1 MKNSNKLVSIIII
14 GLFFIFVISL
24 LFLKYKNP
32 ITILKTGVE
41 VMAQDRVLILA
52 PHPDDEVLGCGGII
66 QKAVAMQ
73 VPVRIVFLTYGDN
86 NQWSFLL
93 YRKHLVFVPNAVR
106 AMGLVR
112 HDEAIESDKMLGV
125 TKEQLTFLGYPDFKT
140 LDIWYSHW
148 GERPTASSMLT
159 EVKAVPY
166 SNAFRPGAPY
176 KGEEILQDLKT
187 ILREF
192 KPTKIFLSH
201 PADHNPDHK
210 SLYLFTRIAL
220 WDLEN
225 EIKPEL
231 HPYIIHYANWPKPSG
246 YLPEALLIPP
256 ALFQQSI
263 PWHSIAFT
271 KPEVENKHN
280 AIKQHHSQY
289 DSSRQYLLSFIR
301 SNELFG
307 DFETVVL
314 SPQLAPVVLTAK
326 SKEDL
331 AALPEQ
337 LIDTERASFVG
348 IEKHLVFLENDNL
361 VVTATLSRPLA
372 ETVGVSIYLFG
383 YRFDKYFKDMPKLH
397 IRFGA
402 IEHNIFDQ
410 GRPLAK
416 DIIKVVRK
424 PKEITIRVPLQV
436 LGNPQR
442 ILISA
447 NTYLGMVPLD
457 WVSWRILELP
467 KIGK

>member
-1 MKNSNKLVSIIII
+1 M
-14 GLFFIFVISL
+14 
-24 LFLKYKNP
+24 
-32 ITILKTGVE
+32 ITPE
-41 VMAQDRVLILA
+41 DRILILA
-52 PHPDDEVLGCGGII
+52 PHPDDEVLGCAGII

-93 YRKHLVFVPNAVR
+93 YRKHPVVMPDAVQ

-112 HDEAIESDKMLGV
+112 HDEAIQADKILGV
-125 TKEQLTFLGYPDFKT
+125 PKEQLTFLGYPDFKT

-148 GERPTASSMLT
+148 GESPAASSMLT

-176 KGEEILQDLKT
+176 KGEDILQDLKT

-210 SLYLFTRIAL
+210 SLYLFTRVAL
-220 WDLEN
+220 WDLES
-225 EIKPEL
+225 EIKSEL
-231 HPYIIHYANWPKPSG
+231 HPYIIHYANWPQPNG
-246 YLPEALLIPP
+246 YLPGASLIPP

-263 PWHSIAFT
+263 PWHSIALT
-271 KPEVENKHN
+271 NPEVESKHN
-280 AIKQHHSQY
+280 AIKQHRSQY
-289 DSSRQYLLSFIR
+289 DSSEQYLLTFIR

-307 DFETVVL
+307 DFEPVVL
-314 SPQLAPVVLTAK
+314 SPQLAPIVLTAK
-326 SKEDL
+326 SKKDL
-331 AALPEQ
+331 ATLPEQ
-337 LIDTERASFVG
+337 LIDSERESFVG
-348 IEKHLVFLENDNL
+348 IEKHLVALEDNNL
-361 VVTATLSRPLA
+361 ILTATLSRPFG
-372 ETVGVSIYLFG
+372 ETVGLSIYLFG
-383 YRFDKYFKDMPKLH
+383 YRPDKDFKEMPKLH

-402 IEHNIFDQ
+402 SEHNIFDQ

-424 PKEITIRVPLQV
+424 SKEITIRVPLQI

-442 ILISA
+442 ILTSA

-457 WVSWRILELP
+457 WVSWRVIE
-467 KIGK
+467 IQ

>member
-1 MKNSNKLVSIIII
+1 MKNSNRLFPIIVIS
-14 GLFFIFVISL
+14 LFFIFTVSL
-24 LFLKYKNP
+24 FFLKQNP
-32 ITILKTGVE
+32 PAVILKTE
-41 VMAQDRVLILA
+41 VMITPQDRVLILA
-52 PHPDDEVLGCGGII
+52 PHPDDEVLGCAGII

-93 YRKHLVFVPNAVR
+93 YRKHPVVIPNAVQ

-112 HDEAIESDKMLGV
+112 YDEAIQADKILGV
-125 TKEQLTFLGYPDFKT
+125 TKDQLTFLGYPDFKT

-148 GERPTASSMLT
+148 GERPAAGSMLT

-166 SNAFRPGAPY
+166 FNAFRPGALY
-176 KGEEILQDLKT
+176 KGEEILQDLKM

-210 SLYLFTRIAL
+210 SLYLFTRVAL
-220 WDLEN
+220 WDLES
-225 EIKPEL
+225 ELKPEL

-246 YLPEALLIPP
+246 YIPEASLIPP
-256 ALFQQSI
+256 ELFQQSI
-263 PWHSIAFT
+263 PWHSISLT
-271 KPEVENKHN
+271 KPEVENKHS
-280 AIKQHHSQY
+280 AIKKHRSQY
-289 DSSRQYLLSFIR
+289 DSSKQYLLSFIR

-337 LIDTERASFVG
+337 LIDTERESFVG
-348 IEKHLVFLENDNL
+348 IEKHSVFLENDNL

-383 YRFDKYFKDMPKLH
+383 YRSDKDFKDMPKLH

-410 GRPLAK
+410 GRSLAK

-424 PKEITIRVPLQV
+424 SKEITIRVPLQI
-436 LGNPQR
+436 LGKPQR

-457 WVSWRILELP
+457 WVSWRVLELP
-467 KIGK
+467 KMGK